1 MVRSMTGFGRSEQ
14 KISSGRVTVEIKAV
28 NHRFCEISVKLP
40 GCWSALE
47 EAVRKW
53 SRENI
58 FRGKIEVFVHFQ
70 PFEKDVK
77 KVHIN
82 WDLLRE
88 YQEKFEEMK
97 NITGSKEDFPAS
109 SMLQNEGIVHVEEE
123 NTDLER
129 IRSEIHPCVME
140 ASQNFLLMR
149 EEEGRLLKQELQTR
163 MVQLLKLKSN
173 IEKAGP
179 EIKAAFYNK
188 LRQRVEEFLSGT
200 EIEES
205 RLLTEVAVHAEKVDI
220 QEELSRTASHAKQF
234 LDTLEREGAVGRKL
248 DFIVQELNREV
259 NTIGS
264 KANAA
269 SLSALVIEMKDELEK
284 IKEQVQN
291 IE

>member
-40 GCWSALE
+40 GHWSALE
-47 EAVRKW
+47 DAVRKW
-53 SRENI
+53 SRESI
-58 FRGKIEVFVHFQ
+58 LRGKIEVFVHFQ
-70 PFEKDVK
+70 PFENDFK

-88 YQEKFEEMK
+88 YQKQFEEMK
-97 NITGSKEDFPAS
+97 KITGSKEDFPAA
-109 SMLQNEGIVHVEEE
+109 SMLQNEGIANVEEE
-123 NTDLER
+123 NSDLER

-140 ASQNFLLMR
+140 ASKNLLKMR
-149 EEEGRLLKQELQTR
+149 EEEGSLLKQELLSR
-163 MVQLLKLKSN
+163 MMQLLKLKTEV
-173 IEKAGP
+173 EKAAP
-179 EIKAAFYNK
+179 EIKSVFYNK

-200 EIEES
+200 GIEES

-234 LDTLEREGAVGRKL
+234 LDTLEKNGAIGRKL
-248 DFIVQELNREV
+248 DFIIQELNREV

-269 SLSALVIEMKDELEK
+269 SLSALVVEMKDELEK